1 MELRSIA
8 CLFCFNLSPHFT
20 LWSWF
25 FNSVKGSYT
34 LWPEYVPSPDEEHFF
49 PVEEYT
55 TTTKVCM
62 KNIFRSGMPAS
73 LMLHYF
79 VSMVE
84 TNLSEASDVFQLI
97 VQKACILLPLFQ
109 VGMIRLLCKDF
120 RKSTDSSKILRWI
133 RNWNSNYCW
142 STNIQTYL

>member
-1 MELRSIA
+1 
-8 CLFCFNLSPHFT
+8 
-20 LWSWF
+20 
-25 FNSVKGSYT
+25 
-34 LWPEYVPSPDEEHFF
+34 
-49 PVEEYT
+49 
-55 TTTKVCM
+55 M

-120 RKSTDSSKILRWI
+120 RKSTDSSKILR
-133 RNWNSNYCW
+133 
-142 STNIQTYL
+142 